1 MTPTGWPGERAGIL
15 NRLYAPDDRLA
26 LYHEAVALIGDA
38 EALGL
43 GSAWVAQ
50 HHFGSETGRLPSP
63 LLLLAHASHATRRLR
78 LGTGVVVL
86 PLEPVLRLAED
97 AAVLDVL
104 SGGRLE
110 LGLGTGFDGASFV
123 AFGENAS
130 RRAAI
135 YDERIGELM
144 QIIAGG
150 VVNPRHPEFRLQP
163 AVPRLRG
170 RLWESRSAVEAIA
183 ARGNGLIVA
192 PRPGA
197 SDDSGTL
204 IRRYRAAWRE
214 SGHDGAPRVVL
225 VRGIF
230 PGRDAATVEAEIG
243 ADIVRYVAARAT
255 TTADGELADVLRRLG
270 VAWGS
275 PAQIVDQLA
284 ASGGLDGVDHLVAQ
298 VQTFS
303 TSYAIAQRRLQL
315 FAQDVLPQLPALA
328 SAASSHA

>member
-1 MTPTGWPGERAGIL
+1 MTPTGWPLERAGFL
-15 NRLYAPDDRLA
+15 NRLYASDDRPA
-26 LYHEAVALIGDA
+26 LYRETIDLMADA

-50 HHFGSETGRLPSP
+50 HHFGSETGRLPAP

-130 RRAAI
+130 RRAAM
-135 YDERIGELM
+135 YDERIAPLM
-144 QIIAGG
+144 HVIAGG
-150 VVNPRHPEFRLQP
+150 AVNASHPEYTLQP
-163 AVPRLRG
+163 AAPGLRG

-197 SDDSGTL
+197 ADDAGAL
-204 IRRYRAAWRE
+204 IRRYRAAWSE
-214 SGHDGAPRVVL
+214 NGHDAAPRVVL
-225 VRGIF
+225 VCGIF
-230 PGRDAATVEAEIG
+230 PGPDAATVEAEIG
-243 ADIVRYVAARAT
+243 SDIMRYVQTRAT
-255 TTADGELADVLRRLG
+255 TTSDGALADVLRRLG

-275 PAQIVDQLA
+275 PAQIVEQLA
-284 ASGGLDGVDHLVAQ
+284 SSGILDGVDQLVAQ

-303 TSYAIAQRRLQL
+303 TTYASARRRLQL
-315 FAQDVLPQLPALA
+315 FAENVLPQLPSLA
-328 SAASSHA
+328 VTASGGA

>member
-15 NRLYAPDDRLA
+15 NRLYAPDDRPG
-26 LYHEAVALIGDA
+26 LYQEAVTLMTDA

-50 HHFGSETGRLPSP
+50 HHFGSETGRLPAP
-63 LLLLAHASHATRRLR
+63 LLLLAHASHATRCLR

-130 RRAAI
+130 RRATV
-135 YDERIGELM
+135 YDERIAPLM
-144 QIIAGG
+144 HVIAGG
-150 VVNPRHPEFRLQP
+150 AVNPEHPELTLQP
-163 AVPRLRG
+163 AAPGLRN

-183 ARGNGLIVA
+183 ARGNGLIIA

-197 SDDSGTL
+197 SDDAAAL

-214 SGHDGAPRVVL
+214 NGRDGAPRVML
-225 VRGIF
+225 VCGIF

-243 ADIVRYVAARAT
+243 ADIMRYVQTRAT
-255 TTADGELADVLRRLG
+255 TSATGELSDVLRRFG

-284 ASGGLDGVDHLVAQ
+284 TSGALDGVDQLVAQ

-303 TSYAIAQRRLQL
+303 TSYELAQRRLQL
-315 FAQDVLPQLPALA
+315 FVQDVLPQLPVH
-328 SAASSHA
+328 AAAAPIRA

>member
-1 MTPTGWPGERAGIL
+1 MTPTGWPGERAGFL
-15 NRLYAPDDRLA
+15 NRLYAPDDRPELFRD
-26 LYHEAVALIGDA
+26 AVALIADA

-50 HHFGSETGRLPSP
+50 HHFGSETGRLPAP

-78 LGTGVVVL
+78 LGTAVVVL

-110 LGLGTGFDGASFV
+110 LGLGTGFDGAAFV
-123 AFGENAS
+123 AFGEDAS
-130 RRAAI
+130 RRATI
-135 YDERIGELM
+135 YDERIAPLM
-144 QIIAGG
+144 RIIAGG
-150 VVNPRHPEFRLQP
+150 SVSAEHPEFRLQP
-163 AVPRLRG
+163 AAPGLRS
-170 RLWESRSAVEAIA
+170 RVWESRSAVEVIA

-192 PRPGA
+192 PRPGGG
-197 SDDSGTL
+197 DDSAAL

-214 SGHDGAPRVVL
+214 SGGDGAPRVVL
-225 VRGIF
+225 VCGVF
-230 PGRDAATVEAEIG
+230 PGRDAASVEAEIG
-243 ADIVRYVAARAT
+243 PDIMQYVHARAT
-255 TTADGELADVLRRLG
+255 TTATGELADILRRLG

-284 ASGGLDGVDHLVAQ
+284 TSGALDGVDQLVAQ

-303 TSYAIAQRRLQL
+303 TSYATARRRLEL
-315 FAQDVLPQLPALA
+315 FTHDVLPQLPLPIGTATC
-328 SAASSHA
+328 